1 MYFDSTNPTLS
12 IEKAEIEFKNKLSII
27 REELSKVE
35 SEANSKK
42 EIIVKERIS
51 IEQQNTNMLN
61 LIKPLQDTINELE
74 NENRVLLLLL
84 IIRNIQLN

>member
-74 NENRVLLLLL
+74 NENRVLLLL